1 MLARHERGVHGGAD
15 VGGGFHGAHTA
26 LGLLARGVQIDAVHP
41 RGGRLGCL
49 AGGVDEE
56 REAAMEP
63 ASIAFQLGSRGAE
76 DRDVHLAELPGD
88 VPEVHAVAVR
98 LENLSDHA
106 RRDVRGEVAD
116 QDLRLAARG
125 KGVAILGVAETRRG
139 ATPPLAAERLERGRG
154 RGGWGGSTRGG
165 RIDTRR
171 RRRGGVANL
180 PRPRRVASAHVR
192 RERGDIFG
200 TAAAA
205 RPGRELGPVLQV
217 PSAAPAELRG
227 GTRRT
232 LLPLVAAKTHRSR
245 ARLRE

>member
-1 MLARHERGVHGGAD
+1 
-15 VGGGFHGAHTA
+15 
-26 LGLLARGVQIDAVHP
+26 
-41 RGGRLGCL
+41 
-49 AGGVDEE
+49 
-56 REAAMEP
+56 MEP

-154 RGGWGGSTRGG
+154 RGGGGLYSWGAHRHSPPPP
-165 RIDTRR
+165 RR
-171 RRRGGVANL
+171 RREPPTPSARRLRARASGTRGHL
-180 PRPRRVASAHVR
+180 RHRRRRPTRTRARAGAPGSIRRPCRASR
-192 RERGDIFG
+192 RDASN
-200 TAAAA
+200 AAAA
-205 RPGRELGPVLQV
+205 RGGED
-217 PSAAPAELRG
+217 PSVARAPPRVTPAPAPRPRAGLRFAD
-227 GTRRT
+227 RRT
-232 LLPLVAAKTHRSR
+232 NRRPG
-245 ARLRE
+245 AR

>member
-1 MLARHERGVHGGAD
+1 
-15 VGGGFHGAHTA
+15 
-26 LGLLARGVQIDAVHP
+26 
-41 RGGRLGCL
+41 
-49 AGGVDEE
+49 
-56 REAAMEP
+56 MEP

-125 KGVAILGVAETRRG
+125 RASRSSGSPKPGAARRQPLPLNALSAGG
-139 ATPPLAAERLERGRG
+139 AA
-154 RGGWGGSTRGG
+154 GGGGLYSWG

-180 PRPRRVASAHVR
+180 PRPRHVASAHVR